1 MGFTSPPSLTLS
13 APTATTRSPGFR
25 PGGDHPERAHCR
37 PDLHGTELHPIIGA
51 DDSDLIRSLLLIH
64 CRLRHQQRSLNI
76 SGWRLNARVLAGPQQ
91 ISGVGELAH
100 DLNGSGLRVYLP
112 IREDDS
118 AWVRIDTS
126 IGQRQAQRDS

>member
-1 MGFTSPPSLTLS
+1 LAVLDLVS
-13 APTATTRSPGFR
+13 ANNRHAFAWLQ

-37 PDLHGTELHPIIGA
+37 PDLHGTELRPIIGA

-76 SGWRLNARVLAGPQQ
+76 SGWRLNARILAGSQQ
-91 ISGVGELAH
+91 ISGVGKLAH
-100 DLNGSGLRVYLP
+100 DLNGSRLRVYLP

-118 AWVRIDTS
+118 AGMRVRTP
-126 IGQRQAQRDS
+126 IGQGQLQRDS